1 MDPTRW
7 GPHLWFYLHTI
18 SFNFPD
24 NPTHLQKTQYLDF
37 YNSLGNTIPCEKC
50 KNHYSAHLQTQPP
63 RLENRDAII
72 RWTVD
77 LHNRVNKSLGKREWT
92 YDEAVDAYRAYFK
105 GKTGPLDS
113 LEYSSNEKITRDNNK
128 VIAGIQI
135 TVIILAI
142 ILSSYYLIR
151 NHKKSLKKIIWL

>member
-1 MDPTRW
+1 MEPTRW

-24 NPTHLQKTQYLDF
+24 NPTHLQKTQHLDF

-50 KNHYSAHLQTQPP
+50 KNHYASHLQTQPP
-63 RLENRDAII
+63 RLENRDSII

-113 LEYSSNEKITRDNNK
+113 LEYSSNDKIKDSNNR